1 MVALTAEIKNM
12 DMVKTALKNDQPFHL
27 SERKH
32 PPAVIEFIT
41 PFPTPPPTPPDLEGE
56 PSHRKISRLTLTL
69 VGSQLQPPAGRHVK
83 SR

>member
-1 MVALTAEIKNM
+1 MVALTAEIKTM
-12 DMVKTALKNDQPFHL
+12 DMVKTALENDQPFHL

-41 PFPTPPPTPPDLEGE
+41 PPPPPTFPDLEAE

-69 VGSQLQPPAGRHVK
+69 VGSQVQPPAGRHVK
-83 SR
+83 SK

>member
-41 PFPTPPPTPPDLEGE
+41 PFPTPPPPQTWKVNPVTG
-56 PSHRKISRLTLTL
+56 
-69 VGSQLQPPAGRHVK
+69 K
-83 SR
+83 SLA